1 MKKLY
6 TILLLIVCAC
16 NLKAQ
21 STDKKIS
28 FMIKGG
34 INLANYQLTEP
45 RIFIINDD
53 TQFKNL
59 VGFNLSALA
68 NAKIAQSLVLQFGLG
83 FSQKGTIMQLEVDYL
98 DQNLDFVGKGQE
110 KFTRR
115 ITYLELPLNLIY
127 CYKKLSLGAGPYLAC
142 AIVAKS
148 IITPSNVRTFYQQ
161 EDTQIATYKSDL
173 AIGNANNSII
183 RSLDFGVNFLAD
195 YKLKYGLSLGVNYGL
210 GITKASKL
218 PPVREGRNR
227 VFSVL
232 VGYSF

>member
-1 MKKLY
+1 MKKLFS
-6 TILLLIVCAC
+6 ILLITICAC
-16 NLKAQ
+16 SVLAQ
-21 STDKKIS
+21 SRDKKLS
-28 FMIKGG
+28 FMLKGG
-34 INLANYQLTEP
+34 INLANYQVTEP

-83 FSQKGTIMQLEVDYL
+83 FTQKGSKMQTG
-98 DQNLDFVGKGQE
+98 LDFTDENGVFIGLGQD
-110 KFTRR
+110 KFTHR

-127 CYKKLSLGAGPYLAC
+127 SYKNVSLGAGPYLAY
-142 AIVAKS
+142 AIAAKS
-148 IITPSNVRTFYQQ
+148 IFTPSNLRSFNQQ
-161 EDTQIATYKSDL
+161 NDAPNATYKSDL
-173 AIGNANNSII
+173 PIGNANNSII
-183 RSLDFGVNFLAD
+183 KSLDFGVNFLAD